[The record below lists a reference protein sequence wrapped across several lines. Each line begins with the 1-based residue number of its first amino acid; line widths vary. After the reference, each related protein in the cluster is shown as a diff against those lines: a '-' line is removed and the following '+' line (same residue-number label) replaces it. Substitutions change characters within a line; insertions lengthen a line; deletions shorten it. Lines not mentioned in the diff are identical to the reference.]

1 MIRTTKGALPRA
13 LDRPASKFEYKAAE
27 LALL

>member
-1 MIRTTKGALPRA
+1 MNRTMKGALPHA
-13 LDRPASKFEYKAAE
+13 LGRPASKFECKAAE